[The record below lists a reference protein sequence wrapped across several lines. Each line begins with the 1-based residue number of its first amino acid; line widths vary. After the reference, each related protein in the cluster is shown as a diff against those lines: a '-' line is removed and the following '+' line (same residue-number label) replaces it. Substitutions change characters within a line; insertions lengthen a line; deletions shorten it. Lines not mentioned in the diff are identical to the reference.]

1 MSTVVEDKAVKNKSV
16 QSKKIEKAQTKNSVA
31 GADRVDSRARITDV
45 FNQQTDYA
53 LDLRISTIQQR
64 KAVLKRFLK
73 TIEKFT
79 PAIVEAGM
87 QDFNKPEVEVMLA
100 EIFPVVHEIK
110 HTLKHLS
117 KWMKPKKA
125 SPTKATFGSSSR
137 VIYEPKG
144 VSLIISPWNYPVNLT
159 FGPLVSALAAGNTA
173 MIKPS
178 EFTPNLSKVISDIV
192 SECFDEKEVAVFEGE
207 VDVSIALLEKPFDH
221 IFFTGSPQVGKS
233 VMAAAAKNLTSVT
246 LELGGKS
253 PVVIDS
259 SANLKKA
266 AQKIAW
272 GKCSNNGQTCI
283 APDYIL
289 VPEQNLDTF
298 VEEMKLAITGA
309 YGEQIKD
316 NPDYARVVNV
326 AHTNRIK
333 GLLDDAL
340 TNDGEVV
347 FGGEIDTNERYIAPT
362 LVVGKKGSDKFN
374 NSRIMQEEI
383 FGPLLPIITY
393 QDTHEA
399 ISHINAHPK
408 PLALYVFSENKKMTD
423 TVIQKT
429 SSGGVC
435 INENIVHFLQG
446 NLPFGGVNNS
456 GIGNSHGE
464 YGFKAFSHERAVLQD
479 KFMSNSMLYPPYT
492 KKVTTL
498 AKLMSKYFS

>member
-1 MSTVVEDKAVKNKSV
+1 MNTAVKDKTV
-16 QSKKIEKAQTKNSVA
+16 KKKAAQSKVID
-31 GADRVDSRARITDV
+31 ADPNEFSTRINDV
-45 FNQQTDYA
+45 FIQQTEYA
-53 LDLRISTIQQR
+53 LDLRSSTLQQR

-73 TIEKFT
+73 TIEKYT
-79 PAIVEAGM
+79 PDIVEAGM
-87 QDFNKPEVEVMLA
+87 EDFNKPEVEVMLA

-117 KWMKPKKA
+117 KWMKAKRV
-125 SPTKATFGSSSR
+125 SSTKATFGSSSK
-137 VIYEPKG
+137 VVYEPKG

-178 EFTPNLSKVISDIV
+178 EFTPNMAKVISKIV
-192 SECFDEKEVAVFEGE
+192 AECFDDKEVAVFEGE
-207 VDVSIALLEKPFDH
+207 VDVSLALLEKPFDH

-253 PVVIDS
+253 PVFIDS
-259 SANLKKA
+259 SADLKKA
-266 AQKIAW
+266 AQKITW

-289 VPEQNLDTF
+289 IPENRLKVF
-298 VEEMKLAITGA
+298 VEEMKDAITGA
-309 YGEQIKD
+309 YGEQIKN

-326 AHTNRIK
+326 AHTKRIK
-333 GLLDDAL
+333 GLLDDGL
-340 TNDGEVV
+340 KNDGEVI
-347 FGGEIDTNERYIAPT
+347 FGGEIDINARYIEPT
-362 LVVGKKGSDKFN
+362 LVLGKKDSEAFI
-374 NSRIMQEEI
+374 NSRLMQEEI
-383 FGPLLPIITY
+383 FGPVLPIVTY

-399 ISHINAHPK
+399 IAHINAHHK
-408 PLALYVFSENKKMTD
+408 PLALYVFSENKVTTD
-423 TVIQKT
+423 AVIQKT

-435 INENIVHFLQG
+435 INENIIHFLHG

-464 YGFKAFSHERAVLQD
+464 YGFKAFSHERAVLED

-492 KKVTTL
+492 KKVKTL

>member
-1 MSTVVEDKAVKNKSV
+1 MNTPVKDKAVIKKAV
-16 QSKKIEKAQTKNSVA
+16 QSKVINTDPNDAS
-31 GADRVDSRARITDV
+31 ARINDV
-45 FNQQTDYA
+45 FNLQSDYA
-53 LDLRISTIQQR
+53 LDLRSSTIEQR
-64 KAVLKRFLK
+64 KATLKRFLK
-73 TIEKFT
+73 TVEKYT
-79 PAIVEAGM
+79 PEIVEAGM

-117 KWMKPKKA
+117 KWMKAKRA
-125 SPTKATFGSSSR
+125 SPTKATLGSSSK

-178 EFTPNLSKVISDIV
+178 EFTPNLSNVISNIV
-192 SECFDEKEVAVFEGE
+192 KDCFDEKEVAVFEGE

-289 VPEQNLDTF
+289 VPENSLDAF
-298 VEEMKLAITGA
+298 VSEMKTAITGA
-309 YGEQIKD
+309 YGEQIKN

-326 AHTNRIK
+326 AHTKRIK

-340 TNDGEVV
+340 QNDGEVV
-347 FGGEIDTNERYIAPT
+347 FGGEIDVNERYIPPT
-362 LVVGKKGSDKFN
+362 LVVGKKGSKKFI
-374 NSRIMQEEI
+374 NSRLNQEEI
-383 FGPLLPIITY
+383 FGPVLPIIT
-393 QDTHEA
+393 
-399 ISHINAHPK
+399 
-408 PLALYVFSENKKMTD
+408 
-423 TVIQKT
+423 
-429 SSGGVC
+429 
-435 INENIVHFLQG
+435 
-446 NLPFGGVNNS
+446 
-456 GIGNSHGE
+456 
-464 YGFKAFSHERAVLQD
+464 
-479 KFMSNSMLYPPYT
+479 
-492 KKVTTL
+492 
-498 AKLMSKYFS
+498 